1 MSDYYRKYKK
11 YKRKYRLEGGA
22 DGDGS
27 APGEAE
33 AREARLAK
41 ASLAEARL
49 VEARLAEA
57 RLAEQ
62 LQGFKMESK
71 PYNWKCPHCGGN
83 GQGVDLLAYHVKR
96 CPTLQKIWAVE
107 TTEE

>member
-22 DGDGS
+22 DGS
-27 APGEAE
+27 APGVAEARE

-41 ASLAEARL
+41 AEADL
-49 VEARLAEA
+49 QQALLEEA

-83 GQGVDLLAYHVKR
+83 GQGVDLLADHVKI